1 MESLATWF
9 QETLLPWG
17 HWGILLL
24 STLDAS
30 FVPMPQ
36 VIDLA
41 VMGACA
47 LRPEMAW
54 AFALAATVGSTAGTM
69 VVWGIARGGRMAA
82 SGTRAAP
89 GESGRLAWAEDLLER
104 RGTLALLVAAVLPAP
119 FPLKVFIL
127 AAGYLQI
134 PAPSMLIGIGTGRLL
149 RFGSQAVIAAVWG
162 EQIIA
167 QVRENGPLAALAV
180 AVFLA
185 VSGFLYYR
193 WRRTTGG

>member
-1 MESLATWF
+1 MESLASWF

-30 FVPMPQ
+30 VLPMPQ

-41 VMGACA
+41 VMAACA
-47 LRPEMAW
+47 LRPELAW

-69 VVWGIARGGRMAA
+69 VIWGVARGGRMATSPDSA
-82 SGTRAAP
+82 L
-89 GESGRLAWAEDLLER
+89 SGRLAWAEELLER
-104 RGTLALLVAAVLPAP
+104 RGAFALLIAAVLPAP
-119 FPLKVFIL
+119 FPLKVVVL
-127 AAGYLQI
+127 AAGYLQM
-134 PAPSMLIGIGTGRLL
+134 PATSMLVGIGTGRLL
-149 RFGSQAVIAAVWG
+149 RFGSQAIIAAVWG

-167 QVRENGPLAALAV
+167 RVRDNAPLAAILV
-180 AVFLA
+180 AAFLL

-193 WRRTTGG
+193 WRRAVAE